1 MSGEEARGEQQS
13 GARAGAAQG
22 YTSDLSRDAALHV
35 YETVFLHAA
44 FGIAIID
51 SVRQLVQF
59 ANPAFARMHGYSGAE
74 ITGKRLLALVA
85 PEDAGMWEEANRII
99 SGTGHHVFEWTH
111 LRKDGTQFPCSVD
124 MTAVRDPQG
133 LPLYWFASFKDIT
146 DRRRAEAAL
155 RETEATL
162 ESFYDSSPMF
172 MGVAELEEDDIVLVY
187 ENKTAAAFVGST
199 REELRGR
206 LASEVG
212 APRGMIR
219 LWIQHY
225 RRSQT
230 EGAPVRFEYEQP
242 MAAGARWV
250 SATVSFI
257 GMADSGRP
265 RFSYVAEDITDRKQ
279 AEHALR
285 ESEQRYRSLF
295 ENSLDAIFSI
305 DVNGRFRTANPAGIA
320 LSGYSLDE
328 LRERTFADLC
338 APEHLEKTMQAF
350 LADLRGEQREIET
363 EMIRRD
369 GARVKVFVSGV
380 PVRAGEKIVGVFGIA
395 RDIGS
400 HKAAEEAMRE
410 SDERLRLA
418 AHVARFGTYDRDLV
432 AGTRIWSPEAKAL
445 FGLPPDAV
453 ITDAL
458 IRERLHPDDYERVL
472 RLQAASFDPR
482 GSGEFSTEHR
492 VVWPDGTTH
501 WLQVR
506 GRTFFGGEGAE
517 RRARRAVGVTQDIT
531 AQKAAGQTLREGEA
545 LLRAVCDGTEDAIF
559 VKDRASRILM
569 ANPATLRIIGKPVG
583 QVLGHS
589 DRDFYDDPQIGEAI
603 MENDRRIMESGRT
616 EVVEE
621 TVDSPQGRRIYL
633 STKSPQR
640 DAEGNVIGLIGIARD
655 ITERKRAEEILRDAH
670 RLLEERV
677 RERTAELS
685 GEKTKLDAILESTT
699 DLIAALDPD
708 FRFIAFNE
716 AYRHQIHQ
724 RYGSRITLGM
734 RLQDALNGAPAQLA
748 KSQELWGRAFEGE
761 EFAVEYTVDAGER
774 EAQRIYE
781 THFNP
786 IRSPQG
792 KITGASLF
800 ARDITERERVLEA
813 LRESE
818 ARWRSLSASAPIG
831 IFLCDADGRCTYTNT
846 RWQHLAGLTL
856 DESLGDR
863 WVLALHPADRAGVL
877 SEWLACAHEGREYA
891 REFRFVWPD
900 GTVRW
905 VRGRA
910 TALHSPG
917 GELLGFVGTNEDI
930 TGHKDAEE
938 ALHRRSEE
946 LAAANRNLEAFTYSV
961 SHDLRAPLRGI
972 LGFSRALVQDYD
984 DRLDDN
990 GLDSLRRIDAA
1001 AQRMSALIDDLLQL
1015 SRLGRHTL
1023 RRHRVDLA
1031 AMAREIDSELRA
1043 AHPERE
1049 VRFTA
1054 PPQIWTS
1061 GDPGLLRSLLTNLIE
1076 NAWKF
1081 TAHRP
1086 SAQIEFGCE
1095 RNPSSGETC
1104 FFVRDNGAGFEMA
1117 DAGLLFTP
1125 FRRLHATEK
1134 FPGEGIGL
1142 ATVQRIVARHGG
1154 RIWAEAAPDQGATFF
1169 FELSE
1174 SK

>member
-51 SVRQLVQF
+51 SVKQLVQF

-74 ITGKRLLALVA
+74 ITGKPLLALVA
-85 PEDAGMWEEANRII
+85 PEDAGLWEEANRII

-225 RRSQT
+225 RRSRT

-265 RFSYVAEDITDRKQ
+265 RFSYVAEDITDRKH
-279 AEHALR
+279 AEHVLR

-295 ENSLDAIFSI
+295 ENSIDAIFSI
-305 DVNGRFRTANPAGIA
+305 DVNGRFLTANPAGLA

-338 APEHLEKTMQAF
+338 ALEHLEKAMQAF

-363 EMIRRD
+363 AFIRRD
-369 GARVKVFVSGV
+369 GARVQVFVSGV
-380 PVRAGEKIVGVFGIA
+380 PVRVGDRIVGVFGIA
-395 RDIGS
+395 RDITAQKHDGQAMETERTLLRTLIDLLPDHIYVKDPES
-400 HKAAEEAMRE
+400 RFLLANKTCAQIMGAASPQELIGKSDTDYFPEKEAAEFRADEVRVLAGGELVNKEERVTLPDGTPRFLSTTKVPLRDNDGKIIGLAGTGRDITDRNKAEEALRE
-410 SDERLRLA
+410 SR
-418 AHVARFGTYDRDLV
+418 
-432 AGTRIWSPEAKAL
+432 
-445 FGLPPDAV
+445 
-453 ITDAL
+453 DAL
-458 IRERLHPDDYERVL
+458 EQRV
-472 RLQAASFDPR
+472 
-482 GSGEFSTEHR
+482 
-492 VVWPDGTTH
+492 
-501 WLQVR
+501 
-506 GRTFFGGEGAE
+506 
-517 RRARRAVGVTQDIT
+517 I
-531 AQKAAGQTLREGEA
+531 
-545 LLRAVCDGTEDAIF
+545 
-559 VKDRASRILM
+559 
-569 ANPATLRIIGKPVG
+569 
-583 QVLGHS
+583 
-589 DRDFYDDPQIGEAI
+589 
-603 MENDRRIMESGRT
+603 
-616 EVVEE
+616 
-621 TVDSPQGRRIYL
+621 
-633 STKSPQR
+633 
-640 DAEGNVIGLIGIARD
+640 
-655 ITERKRAEEILRDAH
+655 
-670 RLLEERV
+670 
-677 RERTAELS
+677 ERTAELS
-685 GEKTKLDAILESTT
+685 GEKAKLDAILESTN
-699 DLIAALDPD
+699 DLISALDLD

-724 RYGSRITLGM
+724 RYGTRITLGM

-761 EFAVEYTVDAGER
+761 EFAVEYTVDAGES

-792 KITGASLF
+792 KITGASLI
-800 ARDITERERVLEA
+800 ARDITDREQVLEV

-818 ARWRSLSASAPIG
+818 DRWRSLSASAPIG
-831 IFLCDADGRCTYTNT
+831 IFLCDAGGRCTYTNT
-846 RWQHLAGLTL
+846 RWQQSAGLTL
-856 DESLGDR
+856 GESLGDG
-863 WVLALHPADRAGVL
+863 WALALHPEDRDGVL
-877 SEWLACAHEGREYA
+877 AEWLASAQEGREYV
-891 REFRFVWPD
+891 REFRFVRPD

-910 TALHSPG
+910 TALHSPEG
-917 GELLGFVGTNEDI
+917 VLLGFVGTNEDI

-938 ALHRRSEE
+938 ALRRRSEE
-946 LAAANRNLEAFTYSV
+946 LAAANRELEAFTYSV

-990 GLDSLRRIDAA
+990 GRDSLRRIDAA

-1015 SRLGRHTL
+1015 SRLNRRTL

-1095 RNPSSGETC
+1095 RNPSSGEIC
-1104 FFVRDNGAGFEMA
+1104 FFVKDNGAGFEMA

-1125 FRRLHATEK
+1125 FRRLHAAEK

-1154 RIWAEAAPDQGATFF
+1154 RIWAEAAPDRGAAFF
-1169 FELSE
+1169 FELPD

>member
-1 MSGEEARGEQQS
+1 MGGRDRLFNFMSGEEAKSEQQS

-51 SVRQLVQF
+51 SVKQLVQF
-59 ANPAFARMHGYSGAE
+59 ANPAFARMHGFSGAE
-74 ITGKRLLALVA
+74 ITGKPLLALVA
-85 PEDAGMWEEANRII
+85 PKEAGMWEEANRII

-111 LRKDGTQFPCSVD
+111 QRKDGTQFPCSVD

-187 ENKTAAAFVGST
+187 ENKTSAAFVGST
-199 REELRGR
+199 RAELRGR

-242 MAAGARWV
+242 MAAGSRWV

-395 RDIGS
+395 RDI
-400 HKAAEEAMRE
+400 
-410 SDERLRLA
+410 
-418 AHVARFGTYDRDLV
+418 
-432 AGTRIWSPEAKAL
+432 
-445 FGLPPDAV
+445 
-453 ITDAL
+453 
-458 IRERLHPDDYERVL
+458 
-472 RLQAASFDPR
+472 
-482 GSGEFSTEHR
+482 
-492 VVWPDGTTH
+492 
-501 WLQVR
+501 
-506 GRTFFGGEGAE
+506 
-517 RRARRAVGVTQDIT
+517 
-531 AQKAAGQTLREGEA
+531 
-545 LLRAVCDGTEDAIF
+545 
-559 VKDRASRILM
+559 
-569 ANPATLRIIGKPVG
+569 
-583 QVLGHS
+583 
-589 DRDFYDDPQIGEAI
+589 
-603 MENDRRIMESGRT
+603 
-616 EVVEE
+616 
-621 TVDSPQGRRIYL
+621 
-633 STKSPQR
+633 
-640 DAEGNVIGLIGIARD
+640 
-655 ITERKRAEEILRDAH
+655 TERKRAEEILRDAH

-685 GEKTKLDAILESTT
+685 EEKTKLDAILESTT
-699 DLIAALDPD
+699 DLIAALDLD

-716 AYRHQIHQ
+716 AYRHQIHR
-724 RYGSRITLGM
+724 RYGTGITLGM

-761 EFAVEYTVDAGER
+761 KFAVESTVDAGER

-781 THFNP
+781 TRFSP
-786 IRSPQG
+786 IRNPQG
-792 KITGASLF
+792 KITGASLI
-800 ARDITERERVLEA
+800 ARDITDREQVLEA

-831 IFLCDADGRCTYTNT
+831 IFLCDADGHCTYTNT
-846 RWQHLAGLTL
+846 RWQHLAGIPL
-856 DESLGDR
+856 DESLGEGWGR
-863 WVLALHPADRAGVL
+863 ALHPEDRAGV
-877 SEWLACAHEGREYA
+877 SAEWLACAHEGREYTQ
-891 REFRFVWPD
+891 EFRFVWPD

-905 VRGRA
+905 VRARA
-910 TALHSPG
+910 TALRSPDG
-917 GELLGFVGTNEDI
+917 VLLGFVGTNEDI
-930 TGHKDAEE
+930 TERKHFEDEI
-938 ALHRRSEE
+938 RRRNEE
-946 LAAANRNLEAFTYSV
+946 LGAANRELEAFTYSV

-972 LGFSRALVQDYD
+972 LGFSRALVQDYN

-990 GLDSLRRIDAA
+990 ARDSLRRIDAA
-1001 AQRMSALIDDLLQL
+1001 AQRMSALISDLLQL
-1015 SRLGRHTL
+1015 SRLGRRTL

-1031 AMAREIDSELRA
+1031 AMAREIDGELRA

-1054 PPQIWTS
+1054 PPQIWTT

-1095 RNPSSGETC
+1095 RNPSSAETR
-1104 FFVRDNGAGFEMA
+1104 FFVRDNGTGFDMA

-1125 FRRLHATEK
+1125 FQRLHAAED

-1154 RIWAEAAPDQGATFF
+1154 RVWAEAAPDRGATFF
-1169 FELSE
+1169 FELPDSR
-1174 SK
+1174 